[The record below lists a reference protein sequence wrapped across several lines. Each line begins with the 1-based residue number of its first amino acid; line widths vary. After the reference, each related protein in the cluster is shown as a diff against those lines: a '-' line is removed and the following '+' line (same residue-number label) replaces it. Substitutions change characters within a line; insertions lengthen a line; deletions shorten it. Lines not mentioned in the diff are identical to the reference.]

1 MPNHVYTRIEIS
13 DPTKK
18 QKEILKKIKTADGL
32 SRHFKPMPKN

>member
-18 QKEILKKIKTADGL
+18 QKEILKKIEKAGGFC
-32 SRHFKPMPKN
+32 RHYKPMPKN